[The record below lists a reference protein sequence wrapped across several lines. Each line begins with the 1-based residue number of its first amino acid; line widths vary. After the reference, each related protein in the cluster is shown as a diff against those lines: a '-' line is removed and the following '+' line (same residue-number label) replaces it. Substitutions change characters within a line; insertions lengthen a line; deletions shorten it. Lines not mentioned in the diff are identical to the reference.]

1 MWVASH
7 QTWVPG
13 LLRGFELTSTV
24 GSQMTYPSSIAGPE
38 LRISKDLGRLGDRG
52 FPYIFQ
58 TTLQLSPS
66 CPLCLYSFK
75 LLAFNLAVLSKF
87 LLSLWKLDRSCRHYG
102 FTTVRDRA
110 LQDLETDCIA
120 TSTSKERRTIRKMSG
135 LSTQPASDTE
145 LCRIERTDSHGL
157 HEHGRPV
164 NHRRSRGLFE
174 PLVRTCTGTG
184 APPIMDVNS

>member
-1 MWVASH
+1 
-7 QTWVPG
+7 
-13 LLRGFELTSTV
+13 
-24 GSQMTYPSSIAGPE
+24 MTYPSSIAGPE

-58 TTLQLSPS
+58 PTLQLSPP

-75 LLAFNLAVLSKF
+75 LLAFDLTGLLKS
-87 LLSLWKLDRSCRHYG
+87 LLSLWKPDRSCRHHG
-102 FTTVRDRA
+102 FTTVRERA
-110 LQDLETDCIA
+110 LQDLAADCIA
-120 TSTSKERRTIRKMSG
+120 TSTAKERRTIRKMSG

-145 LCRIERTDSHGL
+145 LYRIERTDSYGI

-174 PLVRTCTGTG
+174 PLVRTCTGTR